1 MAFMRDHYI
10 HNIGIIIIIIIIISG
25 LNAVGVQCPSLPHEV
40 SFPAIGIGSGVLGF
54 RPYWCPS
61 PFPSPSIL
69 DVFHLLFLP
78 LDFNRVSSLR
88 PTYRHPFGRPF
99 TYSLLGEFPGL
110 GLALVPDV
118 VVPKAEQRCTW
129 SRHGA
134 ENSIQISALVGVEPR
149 TLASS
154 GRGCATRLPRTPP
167 FSRLLRHAGGY
178 SRTILTPN
186 LHTDKQK

>member
-1 MAFMRDHYI
+1 MGLALVSWAFAR
-10 HNIGIIIIIIIIISG
+10 IG
-25 LNAVGVQCPSLPHEV
+25 VHRPSLR
-40 SFPAIGIGSGVLGF
+40 FPYLMF
-54 RPYWCPS
+54 
-61 PFPSPSIL
+61 SIRSY
-69 DVFHLLFLP
+69 LP
-78 LDFNRVSSLR
+78 LDFNCVSSLR
-88 PTYRHPFGRPF
+88 PAYRHAFGRPF

-186 LHTDKQK
+186 LQG